1 MLGVALATL
10 ALAAGGHAA
19 AAERPPIAWNA
30 IPYPAKRKSEMA
42 AYSQRHYGVRRY
54 GLVNPKVIVEHLTE
68 SSTFSAAW
76 NTFAPDIADSEL
88 HELPGVCAHFIIDQN
103 GKIHQLVP
111 ISLMCRHTVGLN
123 WTAIGIEHVGF
134 KPSDVLGRSKV
145 MAASLRLTN
154 WLRCSEGI
162 EIKNVIGHNES
173 VQSPYHHERVA
184 RLRRQT
190 HDDFPTSSMRK
201 YRAAL
206 RKLTC

>member
-1 MLGVALATL
+1 MLGVALATV

-30 IPYPAKRKSEMA
+30 IPYPAKRKAEMG
-42 AYSQRHYGVRRY
+42 AYSQRHYGFRRY
-54 GLVNPKVIVEHLTE
+54 GLHNPKVIVEHLTE

-134 KPSDVLGRSKV
+134 TPSDVLGRAKV
-145 MAASLRLTN
+145 RAASLRLTN
-154 WLRCSEGI
+154 WLRCREGI
-162 EIKNVIGHNES
+162 QIKNVIGHNES
-173 VQSPYHHERVA
+173 LRSPYHHERVA
-184 RLRRQT
+184 RLRSQT